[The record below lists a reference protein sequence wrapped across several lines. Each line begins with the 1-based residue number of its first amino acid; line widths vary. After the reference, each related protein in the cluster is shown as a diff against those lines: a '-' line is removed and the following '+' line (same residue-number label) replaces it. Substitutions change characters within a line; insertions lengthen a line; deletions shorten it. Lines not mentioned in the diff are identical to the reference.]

1 MPAGSVQ
8 ALPVR
13 QVKMTYSQIAR
24 RLKAI
29 KFRKNG
35 KYERPMDKIVNLV
48 ADLYQLDTPRS
59 QVIELLA
66 DVWKRNGDF
75 FVSSELSWWKLLT
88 ARPIY

>member
-1 MPAGSVQ
+1 
-8 ALPVR
+8 
-13 QVKMTYSQIAR
+13 
-24 RLKAI
+24 
-29 KFRKNG
+29 
-35 KYERPMDKIVNLV
+35 MDKIVNLV